1 MHLEVGASIIKMQL
15 YQSGRLAIW
24 KAGSAGRRSEEV
36 LRLDIVSEWSVAVV
50 SSAGFTDIDTCRCG
64 SALRDF
70 F

>member
-1 MHLEVGASIIKMQL
+1 MHLEVGASIIKMQF
-15 YQSGRLAIW
+15 YQSGRLSIW

-36 LRLDIVSEWSVAVV
+36 LRLDIVRWSVAVV
-50 SSAGFTDIDTCRCG
+50 SSTGFTDIDTCRCG